1 MKGIHKI
8 GIFAGVVM
16 IACSCT
22 GCVKI
27 ESSSPEDGY
36 NTDVAMSA
44 VEYSIFL
51 SKQIS
56 VLENVLMTR
65 MSMAEMGVGSTYDNS
80 VEIKNTEE
88 AISKVTAINNELF
101 VTLPAE
107 GLDTDRQNILNLS
120 EQALDILID
129 YRDNLKNNDSEALK
143 ISATEMK
150 NCMLALSGEANV
162 YYQ

>member
-1 MKGIHKI
+1 
-8 GIFAGVVM
+8 
-16 IACSCT
+16 
-22 GCVKI
+22 
-27 ESSSPEDGY
+27 
-36 NTDVAMSA
+36 
-44 VEYSIFL
+44 
-51 SKQIS
+51 
-56 VLENVLMTR
+56 
-65 MSMAEMGVGSTYDNS
+65 MSMAEMVVGNTYDNS

-88 AISKVTAINNELF
+88 AVSKVTAINNELF

-120 EQALDILID
+120 EQALDILIN